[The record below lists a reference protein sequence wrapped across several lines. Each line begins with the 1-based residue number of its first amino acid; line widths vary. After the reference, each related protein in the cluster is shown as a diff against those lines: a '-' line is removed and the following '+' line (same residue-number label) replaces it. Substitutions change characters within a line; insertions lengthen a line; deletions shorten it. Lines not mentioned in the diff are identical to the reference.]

1 MSVRHSE
8 NATTRAKC
16 NIKHPLKYLN
26 GYSIMRVNMQRGS
39 TRPYVICI
47 KSCSEIFYENHRKTQ
62 EKLPDVMLLCY
73 YAILFFFIKLLS
85 TQFVFSKKKKIEK

>member
-1 MSVRHSE
+1 
-8 NATTRAKC
+8 
-16 NIKHPLKYLN
+16 
-26 GYSIMRVNMQRGS
+26 MRVNMQRGS

-73 YAILFFFIKLLS
+73 YAILSFFIKLLAS
-85 TQFVFSKKKKIEK
+85 VMELSSDIQIY